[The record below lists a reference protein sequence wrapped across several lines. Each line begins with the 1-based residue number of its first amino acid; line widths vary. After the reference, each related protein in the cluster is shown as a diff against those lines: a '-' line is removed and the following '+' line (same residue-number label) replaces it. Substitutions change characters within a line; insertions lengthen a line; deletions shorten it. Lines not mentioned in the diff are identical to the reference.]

1 MKKRRWTNKEKTD
14 AKSYFSNY
22 IRKGKLP
29 PLSEIEEVK
38 MTYNILKDRKP
49 DVIKT
54 WLHNQLKNKE
64 KTFE

>member
-1 MKKRRWTNKEKTD
+1 MKKRRWTNEEKTN
-14 AKSYFSNY
+14 AKSYFLNY

-38 MTYNILKDRKP
+38 MTYILKDRKP